1 MLHSYSMYTTCF
13 TVKTINAFSL
23 LFVSITHYIFNSEL
37 LESVGNHFIMF
48 FLFILFYKPQNDTKG
63 FFIFLLYIH
72 LLVGPLPESKTKKK
86 KEICGMFQRNLKSDR
101 MLRSEEF

>member
-63 FFIFLLYIH
+63 FFLSFYYIFTSWSDH
-72 LLVGPLPESKTKKK
+72 SQNQKQQK
-86 KEICGMFQRNLKSDR
+86 KENLWHVSKK
-101 MLRSEEF
+101 LKK